1 MMLFDQFANP
11 PEHWLKRQE
20 DRIAAAEQHRIEY
33 FTNLAE
39 MEKSEKKLKKGKK
52 SDNSEDSNDEVK
64 AEATRRPI
72 TTTRRQIV
80 TTRRT
85 TTRRPYNQNHNRAS
99 NPRPNNPTFN
109 SFGQLN
115 RSRPIGAQKVTQKP
129 AIQNRVKP
137 TQRPLERPNQS
148 TQQPIRKQPVRQ
160 AQPLQNIRTT
170 QKPVTQ
176 VRYIWIFN
184 IFILRC
190 FFVQNQVQS
199 NWFAKTLQIG
209 FLIVLKSRF
218 G

>member
-52 SDNSEDSNDEVK
+52 SDNSEDSNNEVK

-184 IFILRC
+184 IFILLC

-209 FLIVLKSRF
+209 S
-218 G
+218 